1 MERKKIYH
9 IHTDFKFLYDS
20 QRFEDELFNNQLI
33 FIGEKNEKNAL
44 YHDSALFFSP
54 DDLSKVLETV
64 KDANLIVF
72 YAMCDKKIKLLNQ
85 LPSSV
90 KTAWRFFGYE
100 LYGTRHDLMFSTKTL
115 EIMYKRKSYFLG
127 VFFWLNF
134 YYKSLKRYFESKK
147 KLEYITKIDYILLF
161 AEEEYIYL
169 KKHWKMPKFVRLNLD
184 NKLSERDFSKSENR
198 VIVGNSRNSFNNHLD
213 ILDIISKHTSETNFT
228 FFLNYGSEGRYY
240 REVLERVHHLNN
252 YTVFDEFLNKE
263 EFERIYST
271 SSAFVLNSYRQMAL
285 GNIFAALKYGL
296 KLYMNDKNPVKFWL
310 NNNGITVSSITDLE
324 NDIKDKNL
332 ALTVEEKTQNIYQFN
347 NLFSSY
353 TKKDFCQKIS
363 NLISGENH
371 FIEKHSN

>member
-1 MERKKIYH
+1 MKRKKIYH

-20 QRFEDELFNNQLI
+20 YRFEDELFNNQLI

-64 KDANLIVF
+64 KDADLIVF

-134 YYKSLKRYFESKK
+134 YYKSFKRYFESKK
-147 KLEYITKIDYILLF
+147 KLEYITKIDYVLLF
-161 AEEEYIYL
+161 AAEEYIYL
-169 KKHWKMPKFVRLNLD
+169 KKHWKMPKFVRINLD

-213 ILDIISKHTSETNFT
+213 ILDIISKHKSETNFT

-296 KLYMNDKNPVKFWL
+296 KLYLNDKNPTKDWL
-310 NNNGITVSSITDLE
+310 IRNKIKIHSVEDFEKDLRTGNLSLSIE
-324 NDIKDKNL
+324 DKY
-332 ALTVEEKTQNIYQFN
+332 QNVINFN
-347 NLFSSY
+347 NLVDKFSREEFCTSIWNKII
-353 TKKDFCQKIS
+353 TK
-363 NLISGENH
+363 N
-371 FIEKHSN
+371 EK

>member
-1 MERKKIYH
+1 MKGKKIYH

-20 QRFEDELFNNQLI
+20 QRFEDELLNNQLI
-33 FIGEKNEKNAL
+33 FIGEKDEKNAL

-64 KDANLIVF
+64 TDADLIVF

-134 YYKSLKRYFESKK
+134 YYKSLKRYLESKK
-147 KLEYITKIDYILLF
+147 KLEYIAKIDYILLF

-184 NKLSERDFSKSENR
+184 NKLSETDFSQSENR

-213 ILDIISKHTSETNFT
+213 ILDIISKHKTETNFT
-228 FFLNYGSEGRYY
+228 FFLNYGNKGRYY
-240 REVLERVHHLNN
+240 QEVLERIYHLNN
-252 YTVFDEFLNKE
+252 YTIFDEFLNKE

-271 SSAFVLNSYRQMAL
+271 SSSLVLNSYRQMAL
-285 GNIFAALKYGL
+285 GNIFMAMKYGL
-296 KLYMNDKNPVKFWL
+296 KIYL
-310 NNNGITVSSITDLE
+310 NNKSPLKAWLLHNGINVSSIADLE
-324 NDIKDKNL
+324 ADLQNQSL
-332 ALTVEEKTQNIYQFN
+332 SLTEAERMQNINSFN
-347 NLFSSY
+347 NLFLSY
-353 TKKDFCQKIS
+353 TKEDFCNKVLEI
-363 NLISGENH
+363 L
-371 FIEKHSN
+371 